1 MCSVLRKRAFK
12 SVTVT
17 SQIVLWDCFRE
28 PLVSKHIG
36 LCMAGSVV
44 FDRNCWLR
52 WEKYYLSRFCEF
64 DSLHVT
70 KIKDFSKI
78 WVLTSNHLV
87 ITCVQSCS
95 FVFICLGCIAY
106 SKGPMLCSQAKQ
118 VRCASPSP
126 SGKKTTDSS
135 SPKAVKVEICKI
147 EGFQKIL
154 LKETSENM
162 RNMKWIRANTIDCNG
177 VSKR

>member
-28 PLVSKHIG
+28 TLVSKHIG

-87 ITCVQSCS
+87 ITCSIL
-95 FVFICLGCIAY
+95 FICLHLSWMHCIFQGTNAMQPGQAGALRQ
-106 SKGPMLCSQAKQ
+106 SKSKRQKN
-118 VRCASPSP
+118 
-126 SGKKTTDSS
+126 TDSS
-135 SPKAVKVEICKI
+135 SPKAVKVEIWKI

-154 LKETSENM
+154 LKKNIRKHEKYEVNTCEYNRLQWSE
-162 RNMKWIRANTIDCNG
+162 
-177 VSKR
+177 